1 VGGGAGG
8 RKALRMASLQLPLAL
23 ARPSLGSHVHHLPW
37 RSRTRHR
44 RLLRLQ
50 QLSCNHLH
58 LAPPPSLTPMPILFP
73 NFLEAY
79 LRPPPPHTR
88 TSPPTHLAL
97 APALRS
103 LRIPTAAVLCRSLA
117 LLLLCLLLCLWRSR
131 TSDVTSSSGF
141 GVCAC
146 ARACGGGRHDMLRVW
161 PPG

>member
-1 VGGGAGG
+1 LGVGAGAGG
-8 RKALRMASLQLPLAL
+8 RKAPRMASLHLPLAL
-23 ARPSLGSHVHHLPW
+23 ARPSLGPHVHHLPW

-44 RLLRLQ
+44 RLPR
-50 QLSCNHLH
+50 QLSCHHLH
-58 LAPPPSLTPMPILFP
+58 LAPPPSLSPMPILFRT
-73 NFLEAY
+73 FLEAY

-88 TSPPTHLAL
+88 TSPPTHLAR

-103 LRIPTAAVLCRSLA
+103 LRTPTAALLCRSLA
-117 LLLLCLLLCLWRSR
+117 LLLRCLWRSR

-161 PPG
+161 RPG